1 MKFHLSMCSEM
12 YFESKK
18 CIGKVCLLHYGAHHL
33 CLVKILSFKFF
44 CSFMLIF

>member
-1 MKFHLSMCSEM
+1 MKFHLSMCSET

-33 CLVKILSFKFF
+33 HLVKILSFKIF